1 MGTSMDMVMNAY
13 MGLAKGNATMLDNL
27 KVGYGG
33 TQTEMLRLA
42 KDMGVISDNVKSF
55 GELSFDDAI
64 LAIHKLQ
71 EKLDITG
78 TSADEAANTIQGSTN
93 RMKAAW
99 ENMIV
104 GLGDTEQDAKAL
116 VDKFVETVVG
126 GTDEAGNHIKGFL
139 DNLAPIAE
147 QIVSSLPSLIEGIGQ
162 AIENSDSDLLTS
174 IITAVGKAITTTIVT
189 LTRLLP
195 TIMPQLIEG
204 LKQVIQAVGE
214 ALPEILSAISELGQ
228 DGLPTLL
235 EGLADIIIQLVEFLT
250 TPENINA
257 FIDVSFA
264 IMKALYEGML
274 QAIPRLLEALPTIVE
289 NLVKALLRNIP
300 KIATAGVEFFVSL
313 VSNLPEII
321 KGIVVA
327 IPQIIQ
333 AIFEGLAS
341 FGFDLGKIFF
351 DAWQGVQDV
360 FANVGEFFG
369 VVWDSIQAAFGAVGS
384 VLSQIFSDAWNAI
397 CEVFSPVGEMFGNIG
412 KSILNGLSSVIN
424 GIIWGINQVIKIP
437 FEGLNWILRMIRD
450 IEILGIKP
458 FGWINEIYV
467 PQIPSI
473 PMLAEGGVLKKGQV
487 ALLEGQGD
495 EAVIPL
501 SQNTEW
507 IDKVATRLSEA
518 QKDEPQ
524 HIYFDIHID
533 KMNANSEED
542 IEKLC
547 DRISSMLGARSSR
560 KGAAFS

>member
-1 MGTSMDMVMNAY
+1 
-13 MGLAKGNATMLDNL
+13 
-27 KVGYGG
+27 
-33 TQTEMLRLA
+33 
-42 KDMGVISDNVKSF
+42 
-55 GELSFDDAI
+55 
-64 LAIHKLQ
+64 
-71 EKLDITG
+71 
-78 TSADEAANTIQGSTN
+78 
-93 RMKAAW
+93 
-99 ENMIV
+99 MI
-104 GLGDTEQDAKAL
+104 
-116 VDKFVETVVG
+116 
-126 GTDEAGNHIKGFL
+126 
-139 DNLAPIAE
+139 
-147 QIVSSLPSLIEGIGQ
+147 
-162 AIENSDSDLLTS
+162 
-174 IITAVGKAITTTIVT
+174 
-189 LTRLLP
+189 
-195 TIMPQLIEG
+195 
-204 LKQVIQAVGE
+204 
-214 ALPEILSAISELGQ
+214 SAIFGY
-228 DGLPTLL
+228 
-235 EGLADIIIQLVEFLT
+235 DIIIQLVEFLT
-250 TPENINA
+250 TPENIDA

-274 QAIPRLLEALPTIVE
+274 RAIPQLLEALPTIVE

-300 KIATAGVEFFVSL
+300 KIAMAGVEFFVSL

-321 KGIVVA
+321 KGIIFA

-333 AIFEGLAS
+333 AIFKELAS
-341 FGFDLGKIFF
+341 FGFDLGKIFY
-351 DAWQGVQDV
+351 DAWQGVQEV
-360 FANVGEFFG
+360 FANVGDFFG
-369 VVWDSIQAAFGAVGS
+369 GVWDSIQAAFGAVGS
-384 VLSQIFSDAWNAI
+384 VLSGIFSEAWNAI

-412 KSILNGLSSVIN
+412 KGILNGLSSVIN

-437 FEGLNWILRMIRD
+437 FEGLNWILRLIRD
-450 IEILGIKP
+450 IEILGFKP
-458 FGWINEIYV
+458 FSWINEIGI